1 MGDKPRGYPARL
13 DENGSGLYP
22 NVLAPPMTPLQAVL
36 AEQSRRMDTDPPR
49 AHACAA
55 VAGVG
60 LAFTLAAARSVVFAS
75 TVPPSERAFAFLF
88 CLRGATP
95 VYAVPLVIGLQ
106 YDCWRTRSER
116 RERALGLRSRGEG
129 FSAHDAADMG

>member
-1 MGDKPRGYPARL
+1 MPAL
-13 DENGSGLYP
+13 DAE
-22 NVLAPPMTPLQAVL
+22 AARAAVAARVQEL
-36 AEQSRRMDTDPPR
+36 FA
-49 AHACAA
+49 AA